1 MEKGQESKQKRKTPL
16 TTIAISQEYAKKL
29 DEYLNG
35 TGITRKEFVELSV
48 DYFQR
53 TGFDLRGEAFDL
65 SPLEKVAG
73 RLEQSAKIMER
84 HNEGTEAVHLLLQ
97 AVREQTAKQLPAPE
111 LIAHAAEE
119 KAKAEAKSEEQER
132 EIARLR
138 SENSALL
145 EYKEKAYRELCRIRD
160 EQKTI
165 GKIKV
170 NITDKKQI
178 ITSLR
183 RGFRWGLLTFAHI
196 KSKKKAISERIP

>member
-16 TTIAISQEYAKKL
+16 TTIAISQEYVQKL

-73 RLEQSAKIMER
+73 RLEQSAKIMEQ
-84 HNEGTEAVHLLLQ
+84 HNEGTEAVRQLLL

-119 KAKAEAKSEEQER
+119 KAKAEAKNEEQER
-132 EIARLR
+132 EITRLR

-145 EYKEKAYRELCRIRD
+145 EYKKKAHRELCRVRD
-160 EQKTI
+160 EQKI
-165 GKIKV
+165 FGKIHVK
-170 NITDKKQI
+170 TE
-178 ITSLR
+178 L
-183 RGFRWGLLTFAHI
+183 
-196 KSKKKAISERIP
+196 

>member
-16 TTIAISQEYAKKL
+16 TTIAISQEYAQKL

-73 RLEQSAKIMER
+73 RLEQSAKIMEQA
-84 HNEGTEAVHLLLQ
+84 NEGTEAVRQLLQ
-97 AVREQTAKQLPAPE
+97 AVKEQTAIQKQLPAPE

-119 KAKAEAKSEEQER
+119 KAKAEAKNEEQER

-138 SENSALL
+138 SENSALQ
-145 EYKEKAYRELCRIRD
+145 EYKEKAHRELCRVRD
-160 EQKTI
+160 EQKTF
-165 GKIKV
+165 GKIHV
-170 NITDKKQI
+170 NTE
-178 ITSLR
+178 L
-183 RGFRWGLLTFAHI
+183 
-196 KSKKKAISERIP
+196 

>member
-1 MEKGQESKQKRKTPL
+1 MEKEQESKQKRKTPL
-16 TTIAISQEYAKKL
+16 TTIAISQDYAQKL

-84 HNEGTEAVHLLLQ
+84 HNEGTEAVRQLLQ
-97 AVREQTAKQLPAPE
+97 AVREQTTKQLPAPE
-111 LIAHAAEE
+111 IIAKAAEE
-119 KAKAEAKSEEQER
+119 KAQAEFKTQEQAKELERLREENKVLQER
-132 EIARLR
+132 IDKAR
-138 SENSALL
+138 
-145 EYKEKAYRELCRIRD
+145 KELIRVQT
-160 EQKTI
+160 EQRTF

-170 NITDKKQI
+170 NTEI
-178 ITSLR
+178 
-183 RGFRWGLLTFAHI
+183 
-196 KSKKKAISERIP
+196 

>member
-1 MEKGQESKQKRKTPL
+1 MQQNIAFYSNGERTGKQAKEENT
-16 TTIAISQEYAKKL
+16 AYHHSAKKL

-170 NITDKKQI
+170 NIE
-178 ITSLR
+178 L
-183 RGFRWGLLTFAHI
+183 
-196 KSKKKAISERIP
+196 

>member
-16 TTIAISQEYAKKL
+16 TTIAISQEYAQKL

-84 HNEGTEAVHLLLQ
+84 HNEGTEAVRQLLQ
-97 AVREQTAKQLPAPE
+97 AVREQTAKQLIRQ
-111 LIAHAAEE
+111 L
-119 KAKAEAKSEEQER
+119 
-132 EIARLR
+132 RLPFFVMR
-138 SENSALL
+138 QL
-145 EYKEKAYRELCRIRD
+145 KRRHQTR
-160 EQKTI
+160 
-165 GKIKV
+165 KI
-170 NITDKKQI
+170 I
-178 ITSLR
+178 
-183 RGFRWGLLTFAHI
+183 LTTT
-196 KSKKKAISERIP
+196 RL

>member
-84 HNEGTEAVHLLLQ
+84 HNEGDGSGAPASPSCPGTDRQ
-97 AVREQTAKQLPAPE
+97 ATP
-111 LIAHAAEE
+111 
-119 KAKAEAKSEEQER
+119 
-132 EIARLR
+132 
-138 SENSALL
+138 SAGTD
-145 EYKEKAYRELCRIRD
+145 RPCCRR
-160 EQKTI
+160 
-165 GKIKV
+165 
-170 NITDKKQI
+170 
-178 ITSLR
+178 
-183 RGFRWGLLTFAHI
+183 
-196 KSKKKAISERIP
+196 KSKGRSQKRRTRKGDCPAALRKLRFAGVQRKGIPGTMPDT

>member
-1 MEKGQESKQKRKTPL
+1 MEKRQESKQKRKTPL
-16 TTIAISQEYAKKL
+16 TTIAISQEYAQKL

-84 HNEGTEAVHLLLQ
+84 HNEGTEAVRQLLQ

-111 LIAHAAEE
+111 LIAHATEE
-119 KAKAEAKSEEQER
+119 KAKNKNG
-132 EIARLR
+132 RLPGC
-138 SENSALL
+138 AP
-145 EYKEKAYRELCRIRD
+145 KTPLCRNTR
-160 EQKTI
+160 K
-165 GKIKV
+165 
-170 NITDKKQI
+170 
-178 ITSLR
+178 R
-183 RGFRWGLLTFAHI
+183 RTGNCAGCVTNKRL
-196 KSKKKAISERIP
+196 SEKYT

>member
-84 HNEGTEAVHLLLQ
+84 HDEGTQAVHLLLQ

-119 KAKAEAKSEEQER
+119 KAKAEAEKR
-132 EIARLR
+132 RTRKGDCPAALR
-138 SENSALL
+138 
-145 EYKEKAYRELCRIRD
+145 K
-160 EQKTI
+160 
-165 GKIKV
+165 
-170 NITDKKQI
+170 
-178 ITSLR
+178 LR
-183 RGFRWGLLTFAHI
+183 FAGVQR
-196 KSKKKAISERIP
+196 KGIPGTMPDT

>member
-16 TTIAISQEYAKKL
+16 TTIAISQEYAQKL

-84 HNEGTEAVHLLLQ
+84 HNEGTEAVRQLLQ

-145 EYKEKAYRELCRIRD
+145 EYKEKAHRELCRVRD
-160 EQKTI
+160 EQKTF
-165 GKIKV
+165 GKIHV
-170 NITDKKQI
+170 NTELAYI
-178 ITSLR
+178 IHS
-183 RGFRWGLLTFAHI
+183 GF
-196 KSKKKAISERIP
+196 ISGYQNRYGDNLKPPTNVYHRMTA